1 MLRRSYMAASGPTS
15 NPLSGQRVITRSAGP
30 VGASYAVA
38 EKNWV
43 LDLSNLIMYSAVDN
57 VKLKIMPKE
66 IFV

>member
-1 MLRRSYMAASGPTS
+1 MLRRSHMAASGPTS

-43 LDLSNLIMYSAVDN
+43 IYILNLIIYSAVDN
-57 VKLKIMPKE
+57 VKLKIMPRE